1 MYCDAIWTS
10 HATATIEPCQSIS
23 RYASENMH
31 GCDHPMFEFA
41 IKHARIEH
49 MLQRLK
55 NDLMSFLGSP
65 CGSMRVDGGCDA
77 GDGALSP
84 TTLVAGSGRLLDAGD
99 GSVSPIAHTCTDF
112 HDSSCSSRT
121 ACRLRSMVAVVL
133 GACHNASLQN
143 MNQCLLVA

>member
-1 MYCDAIWTS
+1 
-10 HATATIEPCQSIS
+10 
-23 RYASENMH
+23 MH

-41 IKHARIEH
+41 IKHAHIARIEH

-65 CGSMRVDGGCDA
+65 AASGRLVDA

-84 TTLVAGSGRLLDAGD
+84 TTLVAGSGMLLDAGD